1 MGLMKRVLHNR
12 SLVIMGIAESVSG
25 IGSWITMMAMFALIV
40 FRNEGSVAQSSGIFL
55 AVLIPMMLFSP
66 LAGWLADRIDRKWLM
81 IGSELVSG
89 LVVSG
94 LIVAEKLPVIYGL
107 LALQAGCA
115 SIMMPARQAAVPA
128 VVEQE
133 LLTQANALMQQ
144 LAGIVKIGAPIL
156 AGLVLSVL
164 SPHQAIILD
173 VISFGLSAL
182 ILSLLPALPA
192 GRRAGETTE
201 QAPAAA
207 PARGAVW
214 AALRANSGL
223 WLLFGL
229 SFLTILVI
237 MGFDVF
243 ASVFTRDVLSGDES
257 FFGLMIGLVGLGS
270 VAGTGALM
278 LRKKAGNP
286 WRDVIIGMFMLAW
299 LPAAVALV
307 SGIDLG
313 QLARPIMLATCLLGG
328 VGSGLVV
335 VQLTTLLQTLTPA
348 AVLGQMSGI
357 YQSMLI
363 AGQLIALAVV
373 PQLVPALLSMAL
385 YFSIATALIVLLALG
400 AALIVR
406 GGRAQVRQQP
416 A

>member
-1 MGLMKRVLHNR
+1 MKRVLRNR

-55 AVLIPMMLFSP
+55 AVLLPMMLFSP
-66 LAGWLADRIDRKWLM
+66 LAGWLADRVDRKWLM

-94 LIVAEKLPVIYGL
+94 LIVAERLPFIYGL

-115 SIMMPARQAAVPA
+115 SIMMPARQAAMPA

-133 LLTQANALMQQ
+133 RLTQANALMQQ
-144 LAGIVKIGAPIL
+144 LASIVKIGAPIL

-164 SPHQAIILD
+164 DPHQAIILD

-192 GRRAGETTE
+192 GRRAGETAE
-201 QAPAAA
+201 QAPAAR
-207 PARGAVW
+207 PAKGAVW
-214 AALRANSGL
+214 ATLRANSGL

-229 SFLTILVI
+229 SFLGILVI

-243 ASVFTRDVLSGDES
+243 ASVVTRDVLSGDES

-270 VAGTGALM
+270 VAGTGVLM
-278 LRKKAGNP
+278 LRKKAVNP
-286 WRDVIIGMFMLAW
+286 WRDVIIGMLLMAW

-307 SGIDLG
+307 SGVNLG
-313 QLARPIMLATCLLGG
+313 QLARPVMLATCLLGG
-328 VGSGLVV
+328 VGSGMAV

-357 YQSMLI
+357 YQSTLI

-373 PQLVPALLSMAL
+373 PQLVPAMLSMAL

-406 GGRAQVRQQP
+406 GGRAQGRQQL